1 MGQTFPAGRV
11 EAGAGGT
18 GGTGPG
24 GSRLPA
30 VRDLRLVLPTLA
42 VFIVTAVTV
51 GVRPALSVAVAVVLT
66 GGAVVAVVWSLG
78 DGARTGPDRPA
89 LWVLAVV
96 CAVGAVAAGVQAG
109 RSYALAAHPLAAAVG
124 ERTGVEAVVTGFD
137 RPVRSGGVMVPV
149 RVEVTGSGPAAREA
163 DLGVV
168 LLARDGW
175 RGLAPGTRV
184 LASVAVLEP
193 MSPGEPPAL
202 RALTPPRITG
212 RAGPEGRF
220 PASVRERLRVVS
232 ERALE
237 GESVGLLPSFVLGD
251 EGGVSSETRD
261 DFRSS
266 GLAHLAAVS
275 GANTTYVVGAV
286 LLMAAGVGIGRRG
299 RIVAAGMALV
309 AFVAVVGPEPSVLR
323 AAGTGAIGL
332 AALAANRTGR
342 PLAALA
348 AIVLMVAMLDP
359 ATATG
364 AGFVLSV
371 TATAAL
377 VLAARPVAERIRRA
391 WMPGRVADV
400 LAVCVV
406 AHVATLPV
414 LVFSGLEAGP
424 WALPANI
431 AAAPVV
437 PIVTVLGTAAA
448 ATGPVWEDGAV
459 LLSAACAPALW
470 WLDTVAEV
478 AASLPGSPRYDQD

>member
-1 MGQTFPAGRV
+1 MAPSGRG
-11 EAGAGGT
+11 EPGADST
-18 GGTGPG
+18 GRP
-24 GSRLPA
+24 RLPA
-30 VRDLRLVLPTLA
+30 SRDLRLVLPTLA
-42 VFIVTAVTV
+42 VFVVTAVTV
-51 GVRPALSVAVAVVLT
+51 GARPGIAVATAVVLT
-66 GGAVVAVVWSLG
+66 VGAVVAATWSVVH
-78 DGARTGPDRPA
+78 GARPGPDRPA
-89 LWVLAVV
+89 LGVLAIV

-109 RSYALAAHPLAAAVG
+109 RAHALASHPIVGAVG

-149 RVEVTGSGPAAREA
+149 RVEVTGSGLAAIQAE
-163 DLGVV
+163 LNVV
-168 LLARDGW
+168 LLAREGW
-175 RGLAPGTRV
+175 RGLPPGTRV
-184 LASVAVLEP
+184 RASVAVLEP

-202 RALTPPRITG
+202 RALTPPRMLG
-212 RAGPEGRF
+212 QAGPEGRL
-220 PASVRERLRVVS
+220 PAAVRERLRVVS
-232 ERALE
+232 ARALE

-251 EGGVSSETRD
+251 EGGVSTETRD
-261 DFRSS
+261 DFRSA

-286 LLMAAGVGIGRRG
+286 LLVAAGVGIGRRG
-299 RIVAAGMALV
+299 RIVAAGTALV
-309 AFVAVVGPEPSVLR
+309 AFVAVVGPEPAVLR

-332 AALAANRTGR
+332 AALAAHRTGR

-348 AIVLMVAMLDP
+348 AIVLLVAMLDP

-371 TATAAL
+371 TATAGL

-414 LVFSGLEAGP
+414 LVASGLEAGP
-424 WALPANI
+424 WALPANV
-431 AAAPVV
+431 AVAPAV
-437 PIVTVLGTAAA
+437 PLVTVLGTSAAA
-448 ATGPVWEDGAV
+448 LGPLWEDGAV

-470 WLDTVAEV
+470 WLDTVAGV
-478 AASLPGSPRYDQD
+478 VASLPGSPRYDQG